1 MDGRI
6 KNKKII
12 AGAIILVL
20 LIIAALLFSKLF
32 IIKTISIKGNHYYT
46 EEEVKEQIFSS
57 SVKNNTLLVWL
68 DYKLGKNKE
77 IPFIES
83 YKIDMMSP
91 SKLQVIVYEKNII
104 GYVEYMGSNLY
115 FDRDGT
121 VVESSQSIRK
131 DIPQVIG
138 AQMTKVVL
146 REKIETKQV
155 DLFETVMKLRQLF
168 QKYNMEN
175 TKICYDKDGTL
186 SVVVGDIT
194 AVLGQAKLL
203 DGKIGELNDILP
215 ELKGLKGTL
224 YLNNYSQSGTSSK
237 YTFKKDKKSLKN

>member
-6 KNKKII
+6 KNKKPIVI
-12 AGAIILVL
+12 ASILVVL
-20 LIIAALLFSKLF
+20 VIFAVLFSKLF

-46 EEEVKEQIFSS
+46 EDEVKEEIFSS
-57 SVKNNTLLVWL
+57 SVKNNTFLVWL
-68 DYKLGKNKE
+68 DYKLGKTKE

-83 YKIDMMSP
+83 YKIDLVSP
-91 SKLQVIVYEKNII
+91 SKLQVIVYEKNMI
-104 GYVEYMGSNLY
+104 GYVKYMGSNLY

-146 REKIETKQV
+146 REKIETNQE

-175 TKICYDKDGTL
+175 IKICYDKDGTL
-186 SVVVGDIT
+186 SVVIGDIT

-224 YLNNYSQSGTSSK
+224 YLNNYTQSGTSLK
-237 YTFKKDKKSLKN
+237 YTFKKDKKSSKN